1 MIEIMTVSNRLSIE
15 TNTNVADTL
24 EGNFEMT
31 GGVSGKGLRLDG
43 FTPDETEFRLLIMI
57 NIKSI
62 L

>member
-15 TNTNVADTL
+15 TNTNVAETL

-43 FTPDETEFRLLIMI
+43 FTPDETEFRL
-57 NIKSI
+57 
-62 L
+62 